1 MERGEERNIILL
13 GKLGAGKSHSGNGIL
28 GLKNHFKPKKG
39 WKSGTLTCEYGCAKR
54 NGRYYRV
61 FDTPGINS
69 IKQIDKIDVDTE
81 IKRCL
86 FCTSP
91 GFHAI
96 ILVVSAEDRV
106 TMDDVKMVDK
116 LNDVLGKKG
125 FGYMILAVTRT
136 DDDYSDLN
144 RRIEEEPAIREL
156 DKKCQKRRVIFGNNN
171 TETPEEC
178 LQRFDEEVD
187 KLVLKNRKACQEY
200 FKHELYEKASE
211 ILEKDKKDY
220 KKVHSDA
227 TPEEI
232 EEQVRRNAALGF
244 SPRDQE
250 LIDLF
255 NKKTGCCVIL

>member
-1 MERGEERNIILL
+1 MEHSEVRNIILL

-28 GLKNHFKPKKG
+28 GLENHFKTKKG
-39 WKSGTLTCEYGCAKR
+39 WRSGTLTCEYGSAKR

-69 IKQIDKIDVDTE
+69 ISEIDKIDVGTE

-96 ILVVSAEDRV
+96 ILVMSADERITKEDL
-106 TMDDVKMVDK
+106 KMVET

-125 FGYMILAVTRT
+125 FGYMILAVSKM
-136 DDDYSDLN
+136 DDDYSELN
-144 RRIEEEPAIREL
+144 EMIECETAIKEL
-156 DKKCQKRRVIFGNNN
+156 DKNCQKRRVIFGDNNK
-171 TETPEEC
+171 ETPERC

-187 KLVLKNRKACQEY
+187 KLVLKNRKTSQEY
-200 FKHELYEKASE
+200 FQHELYEKASE

-220 KKVHSDA
+220 KKLHPDA

-232 EEQVRRNAALGF
+232 EEQVRRNAALGY

-250 LIDLF
+250 LLDLL
-255 NKKTGCCVIL
+255 KKTGCCVIL